1 MTNRQV
7 HAVNSRSPLGLTWHN
22 GAIPSDEPWVKGRGI
37 NLNMQLVNSTKP
49 NSMKRTTLTSVFKA
63 GDSTTNLHIA
73 LDMYREHVVEAQGM
87 QIQYEQ
93 TQN

>member
-1 MTNRQV
+1 MQSGSYLAQWGNPRYGEK
-7 HAVNSRSPLGLTWHN
+7 LG
-22 GAIPSDEPWVKGRGI
+22 GDKGRGSFK
-37 NLNMQLVNSTKP
+37 LNMQLVNSTKP
-49 NSMKRTTLTSVFKA
+49 NSMKRTTLLSVFKA
-63 GDSTTNLHIA
+63 GDSITNLHIA